1 VQKLLRQSDSI
12 VFCFDGDAAGRKA
25 AWRALENSLAHVAD
39 GKRLSFL
46 FLPQGE
52 DPDSYVR
59 SAGKAAFEAMLG
71 EALPL
76 SQFLLRELTAQV
88 DMQTQ
93 EGRAHLL
100 QLARPLLA
108 QVVAPALS
116 LMLRKRLAELAG
128 ISQEELEELFQI
140 RAIVKP
146 KSLPRAKRNPPSL
159 VRQMIQL
166 LLVQPQLAQG
176 MDSELVGYE
185 GDEASL
191 RALLD
196 FLMEHPQL
204 KDAAPIIEHFRGSGH
219 EMKLRDAAAEL
230 MQWEDRFAE
239 GGIEDELSG
248 ALAQLKQKVES
259 RELEVLKALARDQG
273 LNETQKA
280 RLLQLLQR
288 G

>member
-1 VQKLLRQSDSI
+1 

-25 AWRALENSLAHVAD
+25 AWRALENSLGQVAD
-39 GKRLSFL
+39 GKHLSFL

-59 SAGKAAFEAMLG
+59 SSGKAGFEALLD

-100 QLARPLLA
+100 QLARPLLM
-108 QVVAPALS
+108 QVAAPALS

-128 ISQEELEELFQI
+128 ISQAELEDLFQI
-140 RAIVKP
+140 RSVQTPRA
-146 KSLPRAKRNPPSL
+146 LPRAKRNPPSL

-166 LLVQPQLAQG
+166 LLVQPKLAQG
-176 MDSELVGYE
+176 VVLDQVEQE
-185 GDEASL
+185 GDEITL

-196 FLMEHPQL
+196 FLAAHPQL
-204 KDAAPIIEHFRGSGH
+204 KDAAPAIEHFRGSVH
-219 EMKLRDAAAEL
+219 EAKLRDAAAEI

-239 GGIEDELSG
+239 GEIEQEFSG
-248 ALAQLKQKVES
+248 ALEQLKWQGRQ
-259 RELEVLKALARDQG
+259 REIDVLLGLARAQG
-273 LNETQKA
+273 LNESQKV
-280 RLLQLLQR
+280 RLQQLLLR
-288 G
+288 GQE